1 VYNRFLAPEHGVVMR
16 TRAINAA
23 HQSIV
28 SSNYA
33 EALSAIERG
42 KHEID
47 DPDWEL
53 LTWQAVLLAKLEQPS
68 QAVLAEALE
77 AGAFED
83 VWITYGMV
91 ALLVDEPS
99 RALTAGERL
108 TEQDSESVQGYYLLA
123 QAYDALE
130 RVEEA
135 LIYYEQVMETIDQT
149 GGNEGIY
156 ITVRQRVAQLNL
168 ELLQDEIACCD

>member
-99 RALTAGERL
+99 R
-108 TEQDSESVQGYYLLA
+108 DSESVQGYYLLA